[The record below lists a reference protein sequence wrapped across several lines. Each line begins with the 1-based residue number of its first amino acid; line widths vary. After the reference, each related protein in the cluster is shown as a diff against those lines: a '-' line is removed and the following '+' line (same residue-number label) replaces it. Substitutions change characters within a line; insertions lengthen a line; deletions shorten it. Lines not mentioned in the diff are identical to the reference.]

1 MNNEEKIL
9 NVLVKLTDS
18 VENIGRRMD
27 RMEQRMDRMEQRMDH
42 MEQRMDRM
50 ESDISGIKVR
60 LDVDVQRQ
68 LNLLSEGHTRLAERL
83 DTLEEV
89 KELAEKTKDRVD
101 VIYSVVKRHSG
112 EIAELKRA

>member
-27 RMEQRMDRMEQRMDH
+27 RIEQRMDR

>member
-27 RMEQRMDRMEQRMDH
+27 RI
-42 MEQRMDRM
+42 EQRMDRM